1 MFVKYMNKL
10 IMNKSINLLHVN
22 WVKESVLQELT
33 KNYVPNRSQVSSN
46 ALLQRPLSL
55 HFGCLPLPRN
65 VARDSWGVLEQP
77 ELTPGL

>member
-10 IMNKSINLLHVN
+10 IMNKGINFLHVH
-22 WVKESVLQELT
+22 WVKEPVLQELT

-46 ALLQRPLSL
+46 ALLQSPLFL
-55 HFGCLPLPRN
+55 HYGCLPLPRN
-65 VARDSWGVLEQP
+65 VARDSCGVLEKR